1 MSDRV
6 RWGVLGNANIARVC
20 VIPAIQKSRNGRVHA
35 LATRSPEQ
43 SREVRETFGIPRVY
57 QGTSTTALE
66 FLPFLFS
73 QDTCYRRLSLFYIE
87 EELGHQ

>member
-35 LATRSPEQ
+35 LATRSPER
-43 SREVRETFGIPRVY
+43 SREVAGDLRDPAG
-57 QGTSTTALE
+57 
-66 FLPFLFS
+66 LP
-73 QDTCYRRLSLFYIE
+73 
-87 EELGHQ
+87 GV